1 MLKHFFAEYA
11 DGRVYTS
18 QIGDH
23 RIFYSDTSVR
33 LINKVS
39 EPENKGIFV
48 NLYPN
53 PTNNLLH
60 ISLQQNIVLMHIM
73 IHNSIGATFPA
84 VVSNGSVDVSSLP
97 NGIYFITVTTNKGSS
112 TLCFIRNN

>member
-1 MLKHFFAEYA
+1 
-11 DGRVYTS
+11 
-18 QIGDH
+18 
-23 RIFYSDTSVR
+23 
-33 LINKVS
+33 
-39 EPENKGIFV
+39 
-48 NLYPN
+48 
-53 PTNNLLH
+53 
-60 ISLQQNIVLMHIM
+60 M